1 MLLPEIGGSNLNSR
15 NLDAFRLDSADG
27 RDTLQ
32 RDTTPD
38 LMNASFMVQLPK
50 KNSKKRNNAI
60 VQDDQQRIFG
70 ENEFGTIEDDQ
81 FENSHSQANVGD
93 FQNSFSFRFRPKD
106 KKGENEVETIDHGGN
121 EIENK
126 LESVVEDE
134 TAHPLN
140 QP

>member
-1 MLLPEIGGSNLNSR
+1 MMLPDIGGSNLNSR

-81 FENSHSQANVGD
+81 FENSHLHANVGD
-93 FQNSFSFRFRPKD
+93 FQNSFTYKFRPKD
-106 KKGENEVETIDHGGN
+106 KKGDNEIETIDHGGT
-121 EIENK
+121 E

-134 TAHPLN
+134 TAHPLS
-140 QP
+140 QPQN